1 MLCCANGLR
10 DSRRA
15 RARAEPIKSK
25 LVARKGGKAVAMACG
40 QEVWACALLCRR
52 WWLRFGMRTRLTL
65 RLCGVVVCLD
75 VPWPGLA
82 LACSSRI
89 CVARQGC
96 LLHTMQTGR
105 GTVEYGTRLDMCM
118 PPSQPVHS
126 SSLSGASTGYGS
138 NCQDVRSTQRCRNV
152 GSRSIGGASPHFAR
166 GRSQEGPVQVP
177 NRLADSS
184 PAGVPFC
191 PGLPGTSAPS
201 AGQAPSCFGSS
212 QCLSP
217 NIF

>member
-1 MLCCANGLR
+1 MRPGGVGLCAALSLVVATVRDEDEVEVEVVWSGGVPRCA
-10 DSRRA
+10 S
-15 RARAEPIKSK
+15 
-25 LVARKGGKAVAMACG
+25 
-40 QEVWACALLCRR
+40 
-52 WWLRFGMRTRLTL
+52 
-65 RLCGVVVCLD
+65 
-75 VPWPGLA
+75 PGLA
-82 LACSSRI
+82 LACSARI

-105 GTVEYGTRLDMCM
+105 GTVEYGTELDMCM
-118 PPSQPVHS
+118 SPSQPVHS

-152 GSRSIGGASPHFAR
+152 GSRSTGGASPHFAR

-177 NRLADSS
+177 NRLAHSS

-191 PGLPGTSAPS
+191 PGLPGTSAPL
-201 AGQAPSCFGSS
+201 AGQAPSCFRSS